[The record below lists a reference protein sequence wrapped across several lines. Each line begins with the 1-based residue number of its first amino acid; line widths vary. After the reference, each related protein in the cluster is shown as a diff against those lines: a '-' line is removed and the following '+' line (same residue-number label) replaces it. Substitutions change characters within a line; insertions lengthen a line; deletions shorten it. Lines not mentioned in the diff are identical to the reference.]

1 MSTVKVWPSSF
12 TPAQYEVVNMV
23 SCLKRE
29 SDVVALKSILVGF
42 INERLQ
48 GELDHL
54 YEDGTLSDDKMSELA
69 GQHLRTPYGAEVH
82 KIRQE
87 ISRRFDGDLETY
99 SKSLNQT
106 YPGFRVAR
114 INPVRAFTATT

>member
-1 MSTVKVWPSSF
+1 MTAVKEWPSSF

-48 GELDHL
+48 DELDHL
-54 YEDGTLSDDKMSELA
+54 YEEGTLSEAKMSKLA
-69 GQHLRTPYGAEVH
+69 GQHLRTPYGA
-82 KIRQE
+82 
-87 ISRRFDGDLETY
+87 
-99 SKSLNQT
+99 
-106 YPGFRVAR
+106 
-114 INPVRAFTATT
+114 